1 MTEYVVL
8 IVADADRWLGDGVE
22 VRRVVKTEDRET

>member
-8 IVADADRWLGDGVE
+8 IVGDADDGIE
-22 VRRVVKTEDRET
+22 VRRTVHSAERRS

>member
-8 IVADADRWLGDGVE
+8 SDGVE
-22 VRRVVKTEDRET
+22 VRRVVKPEDRET